1 MGGTGGGVG
10 EAGRAC
16 AGARRAHGHRPHWAL
31 GAHTCPS
38 AGDPLGPVQLE
49 RVRPRPA
56 LGLLEGPT
64 QDGPSTHLLGGEG
77 VSTSVWKTLVR
88 CAIRSLSRMFP
99 ELRDVSV
106 RIRDFAPEI
115 LSLTESRKMTG
126 VGGMKAEKR
135 TRGFPGGP
143 VLRIAS
149 WCRRRGCNPRSRKIP
164 RSSEQRSTE
173 PLLGA
178 WSCDS

>member
-1 MGGTGGGVG
+1 
-10 EAGRAC
+10 
-16 AGARRAHGHRPHWAL
+16 
-31 GAHTCPS
+31 
-38 AGDPLGPVQLE
+38 
-49 RVRPRPA
+49 
-56 LGLLEGPT
+56 
-64 QDGPSTHLLGGEG
+64 
-77 VSTSVWKTLVR
+77 
-88 CAIRSLSRMFP
+88 MFP

-149 WCRRRGCNPRSRKIP
+149 WCRRRGFNPRSRKIP

>member
-115 LSLTESRKMTG
+115 LSLTAAFFIVQLSHQYMTTGKTTVLTVWTFVSKVMYLLFNMLSRF
-126 VGGMKAEKR
+126 VIV
-135 TRGFPGGP
+135 F
-143 VLRIAS
+143 L
-149 WCRRRGCNPRSRKIP
+149 PRSMCI
-164 RSSEQRSTE
+164 
-173 PLLGA
+173 
-178 WSCDS
+178 